1 MTTIKIK
8 EFFDYS
14 EEDIYAFLKI
24 HRRTFY
30 QVVIPKEYSFTEHG
44 DRFIHDY
51 YRALYVGQ
59 LLERVSIEV
68 LPSYPEEFDKG
79 EFSFIVISSWQ
90 LSLARVI
97 FEIIKGYNHEENEER
112 CMAFEERAVHA
123 RGMLRKGEEWACPLY
138 IAFIEQYL
146 EEKGF

>member
-1 MTTIKIK
+1 MTTIRIQ
-8 EFFDYS
+8 EFFDYP
-14 EEDIYAFLKI
+14 EADIYQFIKI
-24 HRRTFY
+24 HRRTFFN
-30 QVVIPKEYSFTEHG
+30 VIIPKEYSFTEHG
-44 DRFIHDY
+44 DRFINDY

-68 LPSYPEEFDKG
+68 LASYPEEFDRG
-79 EFSFIVISSWQ
+79 AFSFIVISSWQ

-97 FEIIKGYNHEENEER
+97 FEIIKGYNREKNEEQ
-112 CMAFEERAVHA
+112 CMAFEERAVNA
-123 RGMLRKGEEWACPLY
+123 RDMLWKGEEWACPLY